1 MTALR
6 YSFGPFVLDC
16 EAGAL
21 TRDGKPVVVS
31 HAGLSL
37 LEAMLQA
44 DGKAVPKAELM
55 DRAWPRRIVE
65 EGNLTVQ
72 IAALRKALGNGDDGR
87 DWIATVPRVGY
98 RITRA
103 EPAIP
108 GEDYAAAIKPALAV
122 LPFANLGG
130 DPEQDYFA
138 DGVVEDIITALSRF
152 TNFAVIARN
161 SSFTYKGQA
170 VDVRQVA
177 KELGVRYVLEGS
189 VRRGGDR
196 LRITTQLVEGAGG
209 AHLWAQTFDGALD
222 DVFEFQDRITEAVA
236 TIVSPYIQAAE
247 FERARRERPGSI
259 AAYDSYLAALPK
271 ILAETESENTAAY
284 ALLTDALALDPNNGL
299 LLAYAA
305 WVLEHRT
312 TMGWPPLSQHDRQK
326 CFEFARRGLE
336 NAAGDPVAMTHCAMA
351 LLQVAREYDWGMAV
365 LNSALAANPNSM
377 TVTTA
382 AGVANLHCG
391 SVEQALALLERST
404 RLSPRDPFA
413 HLSLTGTAH
422 AHMILGNYEE
432 AISYATRSIAT
443 NPNFDASYWMLTAAN
458 AQLQR
463 MDQARHFLG
472 RLLELTPGLTLARI
486 KEGQPEKDPSRLAPI
501 LEGLGIAG
509 LPEG

>member
-1 MTALR
+1 MTPRRHA
-6 YSFGPFVLDC
+6 FGPFILDC
-16 EAGAL
+16 EAGVL
-21 TRDGKPVVVS
+21 TRDGKPVAVS
-31 HAGLSL
+31 HAGLAL
-37 LEAMLQA
+37 LEAMLEA
-44 DGKAVPKAELM
+44 EGKAVSKSELM
-55 DRAWPRRIVE
+55 QRAWPGRIVE

-72 IAALRKALGNGDDGR
+72 IAALRKALGSSTDGH
-87 DWIATVPRVGY
+87 DWIATVPRIGY
-98 RITRA
+98 RLLRS
-103 EPAIP
+103 ES
-108 GEDYAAAIKPALAV
+108 AASGSDNVSGVKPALAV

-161 SSFTYKGQA
+161 SSFTYKGRA

-177 KELGVRYVLEGS
+177 SELGVRYVLEGS
-189 VRRGGDR
+189 VRRAGNR
-196 LRITTQLVEGAGG
+196 LRITTQLIDGASG

-236 TIVSPYIQAAE
+236 TIVAPHIQAAE
-247 FERARRERPGSI
+247 IERARRERPGSI

-271 ILAETESENTAAY
+271 ILAETERENTAAY
-284 ALLTDALALDPNNGL
+284 ALLTDALALEPNNGL

-336 NAAGDPVAMTHCAMA
+336 NAAGDPVTMTHCAMA
-351 LLQVAREYDWGMAV
+351 LVQVAREYDWGMAV
-365 LNSALAANPNSM
+365 LNAALAANPNSM

-391 SVEQALALLERST
+391 SVEEALALLERST

-432 AISYATRSIAT
+432 AIGFATRSIAT

-458 AQLQR
+458 AHLQR
-463 MDQARHFLG
+463 MDQARHYLG
-472 RLLELTPGLTLARI
+472 RLLKLTPGVTLARI
-486 KEGQPEKDPSRLAPI
+486 KEGQPAKDPSRLAAI
-501 LEGLGIAG
+501 LEGLWIAG
-509 LPEG
+509 LPEA